1 MKKAYILSLLAL
13 SFFAVSCTKNMQNA
27 LKMPNSQAATKN
39 YNTAIKADEF
49 SNDFYKACAYGKVSE
64 IEKFIKKGQSVNELD
79 SEGYSPLFYAVLG
92 GNPSAYAESLSKFR
106 IALINDN
113 DNELYAALDSVPDVK
128 SNTKAVSYLLKKGA
142 NVQLKDR
149 AERPVFVYAAL
160 FANDVTVLSELK
172 NAGANIND
180 TITIQYPTSLLSIS
194 CMTNPNTSI
203 IDFLCKQGGNIDE
216 QNQFGTTPV
225 MWAAMYNSNPDVID
239 VLKKNGADINDK
251 RHKDGYSPLIW
262 AVRCNRN
269 ADITERLCKLG
280 ADISIKD
287 KYSWDALN
295 WALLD
300 TTSFKWQEDY
310 SFLDVTYEAYKGLKK
325 YQSNGKNNHLKAM
338 LKYCND
344 DELKTNALF
353 AACLSSDENF
363 VDLVSSIKSFDS
375 YNYLISRKETLIALD
390 SVKKLELLNSKTEND
405 FSNDFSEQFY
415 SAIFCESRK
424 TAVYLWPKVKTMDIN
439 MQTSILANCK
449 DEVLLQLFLNAQFI
463 DAFQKDSYGKTLLY
477 VACENNNYEAVK
489 ILISKNAD
497 VNTICSSQKS
507 RTPLLVQCYKL
518 YPSKDIVE
526 LLIRNGAKINA
537 KDEDGV
543 SPLIAACNKNQNDS
557 VIKVLLNNGAN
568 KAEKYDSS
576 YPYEYCNS
584 TIKNNYYSTYKI
596 LYDAAPHGYYW

>member
-113 DNELYAALDSVPDVK
+113 DEELYAALDSVPDVK

-149 AERPVFVYAAL
+149 SERPVFVYAAL

-216 QNQFGTTPV
+216 QNQFGTTPI
-225 MWAAMYNSNPDVID
+225 MWAAMYNSNPNVID
-239 VLKKNGADINDK
+239 VLKNNGADINDK

-280 ADISIKD
+280 ADVAATD
-287 KYSWDALN
+287 NYTWHALD
-295 WALLD
+295 WALLN
-300 TTSFKWQEDY
+300 TTSFEWQESY
-310 SFLDVTYEAYKGLKK
+310 PLWVSTYAAKYKSLKK
-325 YQSNGKNNHLKAM
+325 FQSQGKNNHLKAI

-344 DELKTNALF
+344 DKVKNSAIRF
-353 AACLSSDENF
+353 ACFSSDENF
-363 VDLVSSIKSFDS
+363 EDLITSIKSIDS
-375 YNYLISRKETLIALD
+375 NYSSNYEKKLLIAFD
-390 SVKKLELLNSKTEND
+390 NVKKLELLNSRTEND
-405 FSNDFSEQFY
+405 FSIQFY
-415 SAIFCESRK
+415 DAMLCESRK
-424 TAVYLWPKVKTMDIN
+424 VAEYLLPQVSTMDIN
-439 MQTSILANCK
+439 LQTSILDGCDN
-449 DEVLLQLFLNAQFI
+449 EGLLQLFLNTQFV
-463 DAFQKDSYGKTLLY
+463 DVFQKDFRGKTLLY
-477 VACENNNYEAVK
+477 VACEKNNYEAVK
-489 ILISKNAD
+489 LIISKNAD

-507 RTPLLVQCYKL
+507 RTPLLAQCYKS

-526 LLIRNGAKINA
+526 LLIRNGAKVNA

-543 SPLIAACNKNQNDS
+543 SPLFAACYKNQNDS

-568 KAEKYDSS
+568 KAEKYDGS

>member
-113 DNELYAALDSVPDVK
+113 DEELYAALDSVPDVK

-149 AERPVFVYAAL
+149 SERPVFVYAAL

-216 QNQFGTTPV
+216 QNQFGTPPI
-225 MWAAMYNSNPDVID
+225 MWAAMYNSNPNVID
-239 VLKKNGADINDK
+239 VLKNNGADINDK

-280 ADISIKD
+280 ADVAATD
-287 KYSWDALN
+287 NYTWHALD
-295 WALLD
+295 WALLN
-300 TTSFKWQEDY
+300 TPSFKWNKKAEDFF
-310 SFLDVTYEAYKGLKK
+310 SDFSNLQQLK
-325 YQSNGKNNHLKAM
+325 QLNPLREEGKNHHLKVL
-338 LKYCND
+338 LKYASED
-344 DELKTNALF
+344 TKTNALWT
-353 AACLSSDENF
+353 ACFSSDENF
-363 VDLVSSIKSFDS
+363 EDLITSIKSFDS
-375 YNYLISRKETLIALD
+375 DYSLGKTILIAFD
-390 SVKKLELLNSKTEND
+390 NVKKLELLNSKTEND
-405 FSNDFSEQFY
+405 FNDQFFNAIRFESKKAAEYLLPHVSEME
-415 SAIFCESRK
+415 ITE
-424 TAVYLWPKVKTMDIN
+424 
-439 MQTSILANCK
+439 QTRILTNCK
-449 DEVLLQLFLNAQFI
+449 DKDLLRLFLNGKFI
-463 DAFQKDSYGKTLLY
+463 DVFQKDKEGRTLLY
-477 VACENNNYEAVK
+477 AACENNNYEAVK

-507 RTPLLVQCYKL
+507 RTPLLAQCYKS

-526 LLIRNGAKINA
+526 LLIRNGAKVNA

-543 SPLIAACNKNQNDS
+543 SPLFAACYKNQNDS

-568 KAEKYDSS
+568 KAEKYDGS